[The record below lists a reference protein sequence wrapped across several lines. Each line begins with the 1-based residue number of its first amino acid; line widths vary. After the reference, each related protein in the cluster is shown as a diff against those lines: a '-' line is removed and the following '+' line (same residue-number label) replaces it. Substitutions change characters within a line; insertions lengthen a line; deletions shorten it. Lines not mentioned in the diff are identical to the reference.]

1 MEIGIIG
8 GCGHIGLPLSLILAK
23 KYKVT
28 IIDPSKNKD
37 LIKKKIS
44 PFYDEGIEKYLNDKT
59 VQKNIDYLDY
69 LHLSKKKFDTI
80 IITLGTPI
88 DEWSNPISEELIKIS
103 LSCKQFLNKNGIIIL
118 RSTLIPGL
126 SKKISK
132 LLKKFHVFYCPERI
146 VQGKSFSEMFLIPQI
161 ISYNKKSNLIKNK
174 VKKIFY
180 FSPLYLEATFEEAE
194 LIKLFNNFYRYCS
207 FAISN
212 QMYLICENYNVS
224 FSKIL
229 KIMKYKYPRAKEVPG
244 AGLAAGPCLYKDTL
258 QLSSLFFGNFAVG
271 NAAIQ
276 TNERLAD
283 YLSNK
288 ALKNSSTKKIVI
300 LGAAFKANC
309 DDFRSSLSFKILKN
323 LKRQSNKKILLVDP
337 YVNHPKVMQKINFDF
352 KNYYFILATPHKSFE
367 KIIKKIPKKSFLNV
381 WND

>member
-1 MEIGIIG
+1 
-8 GCGHIGLPLSLILAK
+8 
-23 KYKVT
+23 
-28 IIDPSKNKD
+28 
-37 LIKKKIS
+37 
-44 PFYDEGIEKYLNDKT
+44 
-59 VQKNIDYLDY
+59 
-69 LHLSKKKFDTI
+69 
-80 IITLGTPI
+80 
-88 DEWSNPISEELIKIS
+88 
-103 LSCKQFLNKNGIIIL
+103 
-118 RSTLIPGL
+118 
-126 SKKISK
+126 
-132 LLKKFHVFYCPERI
+132 
-146 VQGKSFSEMFLIPQI
+146 
-161 ISYNKKSNLIKNK
+161 
-174 VKKIFY
+174 
-180 FSPLYLEATFEEAE
+180 
-194 LIKLFNNFYRYCS
+194 
-207 FAISN
+207 
-212 QMYLICENYNVS
+212 
-224 FSKIL
+224 
-229 KIMKYKYPRAKEVPG
+229 VPG

-352 KNYYFILATPHKSFE
+352 KNCYFILATPHKSFE